1 MDTLRNSK
9 SIQGL
14 LGTSLPTLKIYRY
27 YIGTYIPLSYI
38 IFPRW
43 VVTNVMMPFLI
54 YLLYE
59 VYILVHI
66 RTCLTISSKT
76 WLMPIFGAVLLEKSV
91 IWVYSI
97 LTFWLTHI
105 SYVHPFLWCGVSYF
119 IKMIIRVY
127 LTTTYQLVGSKH
139 IFRNLQCNL
148 CTTVCFRKEADF
160 SK

>member
-1 MDTLRNSK
+1 MSCHKCNDAISDISVIR
-9 SIQGL
+9 SIH
-14 LGTSLPTLKIYRY
+14 
-27 YIGTYIPLSYI
+27 
-38 IFPRW
+38 
-43 VVTNVMMPFLI
+43 
-54 YLLYE
+54 
-59 VYILVHI
+59 ILVHI

-148 CTTVCFRKEADF
+148 CTTVCFRKEANF
-160 SK
+160 SKYVGKQKGDKMAKKSTILYEWSRFLNIFRPYN